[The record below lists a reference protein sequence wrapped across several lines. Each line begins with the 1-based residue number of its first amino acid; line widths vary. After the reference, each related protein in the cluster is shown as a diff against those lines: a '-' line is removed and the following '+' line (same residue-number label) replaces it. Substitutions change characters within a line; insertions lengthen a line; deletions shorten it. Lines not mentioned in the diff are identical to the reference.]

1 MENLYNAKLTFKGE
15 GNFTF
20 TLPGY
25 GDLTIYADKDIY
37 VKGLTVNGVEAL
49 RQLRPLLLEHKL
61 NAKPDGCYKVI
72 DLAMSKQPIKQFERA
87 YKEPVKSVADM
98 KKELVKGPIVEEEP
112 VVVTPEA
119 IISEEETKALSEKD
133 IIDAEVPEVI
143 VEDESKKEETVQT
156 EPKETKNTKIIK
168 TGKSKIKKNTK
179 SKTKKK

>member
-25 GDLTIYADKDIY
+25 GDLTIYAGKDIY

-72 DLAMSKQPIKQFERA
+72 DLAYSKQPARQFQRA
-87 YKEPVKSVADM
+87 YKEPVKSVAEM

-119 IISEEETKALSEKD
+119 IIPDEEAKELSEEEIQEVD
-133 IIDAEVPEVI
+133 VPEVV
-143 VEDESKKEETVQT
+143 VEDDKKEE
-156 EPKETKNTKIIK
+156 E
-168 TGKSKIKKNTK
+168 KSKTKSTKSGKPRAKKNTK
-179 SKTKKK
+179 TKKK

>member
-143 VEDESKKEETVQT
+143 VEDESKKEE
-156 EPKETKNTKIIK
+156 KAKTKSTKS
-168 TGKSKIKKNTK
+168 GKSKIKKNTK

>member
-1 MENLYNAKLTFKGE
+1 MENLYNAKLTFKGD

-143 VEDESKKEETVQT
+143 VEDENKEE
-156 EPKETKNTKIIK
+156 KAKTKSTKS
-168 TGKSKIKKNTK
+168 GKSKIKKNTK

>member
-25 GDLTIYADKDIY
+25 GDLTIYAGKDIY

-72 DLAMSKQPIKQFERA
+72 DLAYSKQPTRQFQRA
-87 YKEPVKSVADM
+87 YKEPVKSVAEM

-112 VVVTPEA
+112 VIVTPEA
-119 IISEEETKALSEKD
+119 IIPDEEAKELSEEEIQEVN
-133 IIDAEVPEVI
+133 VPEVV
-143 VEDESKKEETVQT
+143 VEDDKKEEETVQI
-156 EPKETKNTKIIK
+156 EPKETKNTKTIK
-168 TGKSKIKKNTK
+168 TGKSRAKKNTK
-179 SKTKKK
+179 TKKK

>member
-1 MENLYNAKLTFKGE
+1 MENLYNAKLTFKGD

-20 TLPGY
+20 TLPNY
-25 GDLTIYADKDIY
+25 GDLTIYEGKDVY
-37 VKGLTVNGVEAL
+37 VKGLTTNGVEAL

-112 VVVTPEA
+112 VAVTPEA
-119 IISEEETKALSEKD
+119 IISEEETKVLSEKD
-133 IIDAEVPEVI
+133 
-143 VEDESKKEETVQT
+143 EDESKKEETVQT
-156 EPKETKNTKIIK
+156 EPKETKNTKTIK

>member
-20 TLPGY
+20 TLPNY
-25 GDLTIYADKDIY
+25 GDLTIYEGKDIY

-72 DLAMSKQPIKQFERA
+72 DLSRAKQPIQQFERA

-112 VVVTPEA
+112 VVVKAED
-119 IISEEETKALSEKD
+119 IIPEEEAKELPKEE
-133 IIDAEVPEVI
+133 IVEVEAPEVI
-143 VEDESKKEETVQT
+143 VETPKEEVK
-156 EPKETKNTKIIK
+156 PKIKSGRLKN
-168 TGKSKIKKNTK
+168 KKNTK
-179 SKTKKK
+179 SKKK

>member
-133 IIDAEVPEVI
+133 IIDIEVPEVI
-143 VEDESKKEETVQT
+143 VEDENKEE
-156 EPKETKNTKIIK
+156 KAKTKSTKS
-168 TGKSKIKKNTK
+168 GKSKIKKNTK